1 MDTKRI
7 IWLGAGVGGWLGGY
21 VPLLWGA
28 GYFSFASILFN
39 TIGALLGIWI
49 GFKLTR

>member
-1 MDTKRI
+1 MESKRMV
-7 IWLGAGVGGWLGGY
+7 WLMAALGGWLGGY

-28 GYFSFASILFN
+28 GGFTMSTVICNGL
-39 TIGALLGIWI
+39 GALAGIWI